1 MHTLVKILI
10 FLQFRVIIIFVTLQV
25 ISLRQH
31 LWKNLYLLIEFED
44 MNIIS
49 NSINFL
55 FKIIKGTENIFYF
68 RNSVN

>member
-25 ISLRQH
+25 ISLRRH